1 MPMTAQQPSFGR
13 REDKVLFPGSFF
25 LLRFCYLS
33 KLADEGASGACQ
45 HIGHLDLAADSG
57 SKVLAAAALES
68 CSHHVEA
75 HAACRVASE
84 ALRRHLLVSQVRRRH
99 RHHFRCQQARGRLDR
114 PGRVL

>member
-1 MPMTAQQPSFGR
+1 MTAQHRHLVG

-25 LLRFCYLS
+25 SGFCYLS
-33 KLADEGASGACQ
+33 KLADEEAFGACQ

-57 SKVLAAAALES
+57 SKVLAAAALVS

-84 ALRRHLLVSQVRRRH
+84 ALRRHLLVSQVRRRY
-99 RHHFRCQQARGRLDR
+99 RHHFRCQQAQGRLDR
-114 PGRVL
+114 PRRVL

>member
-1 MPMTAQQPSFGR
+1 MTAQHRHLVG

-25 LLRFCYLS
+25 SGFCYLS
-33 KLADEGASGACQ
+33 KLADEEAFEACQ

-57 SKVLAAAALES
+57 SKVLAAAALVS

-84 ALRRHLLVSQVRRRH
+84 ALRRHLLVSQVRRRY
-99 RHHFRCQQARGRLDR
+99 RHHFRCQQAQGRLDR
-114 PGRVL
+114 PGRAL